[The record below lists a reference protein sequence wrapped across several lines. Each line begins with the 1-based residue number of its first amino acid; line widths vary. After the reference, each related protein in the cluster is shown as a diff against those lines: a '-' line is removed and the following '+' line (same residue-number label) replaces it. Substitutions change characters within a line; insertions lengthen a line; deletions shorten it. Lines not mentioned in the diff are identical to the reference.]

1 MQLDFGGTL
10 HSEGKKQMTILEKTC
25 FASRAAALAMLV
37 FAVGCNRESKPV
49 PAQGEP
55 AAKPMSRMED
65 PKYREQLKGHIA
77 EQKVVVRDLN
87 DIEAKME
94 LLRRRARAAV
104 GADATD
110 AQVLAEIEANPMK
123 YPEWRYLVG
132 RRNAAM
138 RDLKNKRADA
148 RATVLARIAK
158 EQQSVHPAGR
168 PPADGK

>member
-1 MQLDFGGTL
+1 
-10 HSEGKKQMTILEKTC
+10 MTILEKTC
-25 FASRAAALAMLV
+25 FASRAAALAMLA
-37 FAVGCNRESKPV
+37 FAVGCDRESKPA
-49 PAQGEP
+49 PAQNEQ
-55 AAKPMSRMED
+55 AKPMSRMED
-65 PKYREQLKGHIA
+65 PKYREQLKAHIA

-87 DIEAKME
+87 HIEAKME

-132 RRNAAM
+132 RRNAAE
-138 RDLKNKRADA
+138 RDLKRKRDDA